1 MNVKYKIILLGDTN
15 VGKTTLYNAFNTKKV
30 DSVPILNTT
39 GSTCISKNI
48 ELSNNEMVEV
58 QIWDTAG
65 QETYRSITKTYV
77 RDANVA
83 IICFDESAFDSI
95 ANWVEFVREDNSAC
109 HFVIA
114 LTKTDLIENSALED
128 ITNNVNNLI
137 KNRIDNS
144 QTQVSTPFLA
154 TSGKTLENVDE
165 LFKKAAEFSI
175 ADKELIQANDNNV
188 DLEENNQTDSK
199 CKC

>member
-65 QETYRSITKTYV
+65 SEKYRAVNSVYYHNAMGGILVFDLTDRKSFESLEGWKKCL
-77 RDANVA
+77 ANSLSTFA
-83 IICFDESAFDSI
+83 GAF
-95 ANWVEFVREDNSAC
+95 
-109 HFVIA
+109 
-114 LTKTDLIENSALED
+114 
-128 ITNNVNNLI
+128 NVLV
-137 KNRIDNS
+137 KRC
-144 QTQVSTPFLA
+144 V
-154 TSGKTLENVDE
+154 
-165 LFKKAAEFSI
+165 
-175 ADKELIQANDNNV
+175 
-188 DLEENNQTDSK
+188 
-199 CKC
+199 